1 MAKND
6 IAKGSASKGSATMR
20 STTKSDTAKSRKGTV
35 EAGDGTVTVR
45 LVNGLRGTK
54 SIHRLSVKA
63 LGLGKLNSTRVLK
76 DSPQVRGLINTVH
89 YLVRVEE

>member
-1 MAKND
+1 MVKTETANEVATSKATEKKKVATKAAAKKEA
-6 IAKGSASKGSATMR
+6 AKAA
-20 STTKSDTAKSRKGTV
+20 
-35 EAGDGTVTVR
+35 DGTVTVR
-45 LVNGLRGTK
+45 LVKGLRGSK

>member
-1 MAKND
+1 MVKKETANE
-6 IAKGSASKGSATMR
+6 AATSKA
-20 STTKSDTAKSRKGTV
+20 TAKKKLATKVVAKKEGTK
-35 EAGDGTVTVR
+35 AGDGTVTVR
-45 LVNGLRGTK
+45 LVKGLRGSK